1 MEKYKKKPYKHQD
14 FPKMVYHGETGKQLI
29 CKTEEEIPE
38 GYVFNLRDVGEKP
51 SKKAKPGGKKTGGKK
66 ATGKSVKKGPTLE
79 GLKVSRKEAEEI
91 LTDEEVKFD
100 DDMSDNEIAVLLDEV
115 LEDDKSK

>member
-14 FPKMVYHGETGKQLI
+14 FPKMVYYGETGEQLI

-38 GYVFNLRDVGEKP
+38 DYVFNLRDVGKKP
-51 SKKAKPGGKKTGGKK
+51 SKKAKSGGKKTGDKK

-79 GLKVSRKEAEEI
+79 GLKVSLKEAKEI